1 MRKTLIL
8 AATLCVATSAF
19 AVTPQFWRVRSA
31 EDFLA
36 GELEGVA
43 ITSRGELRSA
53 PAATKVA
60 TFTDPFVLSQADAP
74 NGDRFLGTG
83 NDGKLYRLRG
93 SDARVIFTAPEPQ
106 IYAVVYR
113 DGALYAGSSPNGK
126 IYRVDPESGKSSVFY
141 DPQQAYIWSIVV
153 SGTDLLVGTGVEGKL
168 LRVDASGQGKVLFD
182 SQDTHIRS
190 LAVRKDGTILA
201 GASAKGRIYEVSS
214 SGTARALYESALNEI
229 TAIWVDPTGT
239 AWAGGVSNVLPATAP
254 AKAGQKPAQQS
265 GSTSTTATSGDAKK
279 DDSSSGTAEVTFSFD
294 DNSSG
299 AATPPVTG
307 TAEVYRIG
315 TDGFVEVM
323 RRFDREMIYAI
334 GSGPSGGVLVA
345 TGPSGRMYEM
355 KNGEVALIA
364 TVPEKQ
370 IVSVSRQGDTT
381 FVTTTNNG
389 AVYRLAGQGKGTFT
403 SVVKDMERFS
413 KFGSYRIEGEGL
425 ADNAVSIAF
434 RSGNTK
440 TPDETWSAWSTA
452 QAGRSGQIP
461 APAARYLQWKLTL
474 ANAPATAS
482 VDSIE
487 VAYVNRNVA
496 PTIDGLY
503 VQDPGVVFI
512 SAAYPASPQ
521 LVEATNPD
529 ENGIFQSLDAPKDRS
544 SDPGKRAYRKGY
556 RTISW
561 RAHDDNGDSLRY
573 TLTFRPLGSAKW
585 LKFRENMDETTVNFD
600 TSQLPD
606 GMYQIKLTASDV
618 PDNPTDALTDMRQDM
633 EFRVDNAAPSITST
647 TDGSSITLRVT
658 DTASPIGRLEYSV
671 DADKW
676 IRLMPVDG
684 ISDSMEETYRLDR
697 SLATGK
703 FLVVRAVD
711 GFSNVATKTIAVQ

>member
-8 AATLCVATSAF
+8 AATLFVATSAL

-43 ITSRGELRSA
+43 INSRGELRPA

-93 SDARVIFTAPEPQ
+93 SDTKVIFTAPEPQ

-126 IYRVDPESGKSSVFY
+126 IYRVDPESGKSTVFY
-141 DPQQAYIWSIVV
+141 DPQQAYIWSIAV
-153 SGTDLLVGTGVEGKL
+153 SGNDLIVGTGTDGKL
-168 LRVDASGQGKVLFD
+168 LRVDGNGQGKVLFD
-182 SQDTHIRS
+182 SPDTHIRS
-190 LAVRKDGTILA
+190 VAVKKDGTILA
-201 GASAKGRIYEVSS
+201 GGSSKGRIYEVNA
-214 SGTARALYESALNEI
+214 SGSARALYESALNEI
-229 TAIWVDPTGT
+229 TAIWIDPAGV
-239 AWAGGVSNVLPATAP
+239 AWAAGVSNVLPATAP
-254 AKAGQKPAQQS
+254 AKAAQKPAQQGGTSASAS
-265 GSTSTTATSGDAKK
+265 GGEAKK
-279 DDSSSGTAEVTFSFD
+279 DDSSGTAEVTFSFD
-294 DNSSG
+294 DNSGG
-299 AATPPVTG
+299 AAASPTTG
-307 TAEVYRIG
+307 TAEVYRINA
-315 TDGFVEVM
+315 DGFVEVV
-323 RRFDREMIYAI
+323 RKFEREMIYAL
-334 GSGPSGGVLVA
+334 GPGPTGGVLVA
-345 TGPSGRMYEM
+345 TGPSGRIYEM
-355 KNGEVALIA
+355 KAGEVALIA

-389 AVYRLAGQGKGTFT
+389 AVYRLAGAAKGTFT
-403 SVVKDMERFS
+403 SVVKDTERFS
-413 KFGSYRIEGEGL
+413 NFGSYRVEGSGL
-425 ADNAVSIAF
+425 ANGVSLTF

-440 TPDETWSAWSTA
+440 TPDETWSTWSA
-452 QAGRSGQIP
+452 PQAGTSGQVA
-461 APAARYLQWKLTL
+461 APAARYLQWKLAL
-474 ANAPATAS
+474 ASPAAS
-482 VDSIE
+482 ATVDAVE

-496 PTIDGLY
+496 PTIDALY

-529 ENGIFQSLDAPKDRS
+529 ENGIFQSLDTPKDRS
-544 SDPGKRAYRKGY
+544 GDPGKRAYRKGY

-561 RAHDDNGDSLRY
+561 RAHDDNGDALRY
-573 TLTFRPLGSAKW
+573 SLAFRPSGSDKW
-585 LKFRENMDETTVNFD
+585 LRFRDNMDETMVNFD

-606 GMYQIKLTASDV
+606 GLYQIRLTATDV
-618 PDNPTDALTDMRQDM
+618 TDNPNDAQTDVRQDM
-633 EFRVDNAAPSITST
+633 EFRVDNTPPAITST
-647 TDGSSITLRVT
+647 ADGGSITIRVT
-658 DTASPIGRLEYSV
+658 DSASPIGKLEYAV

-676 IRLMPVDG
+676 IRLAPADG
-684 ISDSMEETYRLDR
+684 ISDSTEETYRLDR

-711 GFSNVATKTIAVQ
+711 GFSNVTTKTIAVQ